1 MYQRAI
7 QGYEKALGH
16 NLVKTYIPALN
27 TTENLATL
35 YKQMGRAS
43 KAEEMYTRA
52 LHGLEVVFGH
62 SSKRC
67 QEVISALADLHD
79 GT

>member
-7 QGYEKALGH
+7 QGYEKALGY
-16 NLVKTYIPALN
+16 NPAKTYIPALN
-27 TTENLATL
+27 ATENLAIL
-35 YKQMGRAS
+35 YKQMGSAS

-52 LHGLEVVFGH
+52 LYGLEAVFGQ
-62 SSKRC
+62 SSKRY
-67 QEVISALADLHD
+67 QDVISALADLHD

>member
-16 NLVKTYIPALN
+16 DSVKTYIPALN
-27 TTENLATL
+27 ATQNLAIL
-35 YKQMGRAS
+35 YKQMGSAS

-52 LHGLEVVFGH
+52 LYGLEAVFGH
-62 SSKRC
+62 SSKRY
-67 QEVISALADLHD
+67 QDVISALADLHD
-79 GT
+79 DT